1 LAEKLPAFF
10 ISKITNNEET
20 ISVDLFNLED
30 FFRMSEIDRVDAKI
44 LEFLQMD
51 GRLSNARLAE
61 QLTLSET
68 PCWRRV
74 RRLEEMGVIAGYQ
87 ANVNR
92 RKIGLGVMAF
102 VQLVCTQHGED
113 VTAAFE
119 DLIQACPNVIAC
131 HNTTGEA
138 DFLLQVVAKDL
149 DDYSRFVDKVLRK
162 LPGVLSIRSNLS
174 LRELKASNLLPVGE
188 VARAG

>member
-1 LAEKLPAFF
+1 
-10 ISKITNNEET
+10 
-20 ISVDLFNLED
+20 
-30 FFRMSEIDRVDAKI
+30 MSEIDRVDAKI

-51 GRLSNARLAE
+51 GRLSNAKLAE